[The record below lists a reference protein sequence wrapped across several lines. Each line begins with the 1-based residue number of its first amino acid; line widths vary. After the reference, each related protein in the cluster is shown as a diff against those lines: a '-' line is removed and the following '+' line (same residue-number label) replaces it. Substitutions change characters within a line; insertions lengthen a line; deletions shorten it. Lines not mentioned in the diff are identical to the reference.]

1 MNLIDGTGDIVPEPD
16 WALTL
21 SDPLEVAA
29 AGEHWRRIGGDMR
42 EAGTLAPGN
51 AHSMQRL
58 VNAYLIYDRS
68 AREVAESGAVL
79 KPKRGNPKAIA
90 RLSPHF
96 TAMREA
102 GSDAALLEDKLGVSP
117 YGRNKVGKAQQRRRK
132 TTAAAN
138 YLKPVAS

>member
-1 MNLIDGTGDIVPEPD
+1 MNLVDNTGEIVSEPD
-16 WALTL
+16 WSLIL
-21 SDPLEVAA
+21 SDPLEVDAA
-29 AGEHWRRIGGDMR
+29 REHWRRISGDMR

-51 AHSMQRL
+51 AHPMQRL
-58 VNAYLIYDRS
+58 VNAYIVYDRS
-68 AREVAESGAVL
+68 AREVAENGAVL
-79 KPKRGNPKAIA
+79 KPKRGNPKSIA

-117 YGRNKVGKAQQRRRK
+117 YGRNKVGKAQQRKRK

-138 YLKPVAS
+138 YLKPVG